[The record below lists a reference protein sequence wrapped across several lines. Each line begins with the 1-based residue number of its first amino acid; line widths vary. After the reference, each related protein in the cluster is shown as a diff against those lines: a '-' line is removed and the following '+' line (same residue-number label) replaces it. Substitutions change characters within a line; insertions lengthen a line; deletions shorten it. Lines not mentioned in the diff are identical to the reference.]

1 VSLRAGEGLTSHG
14 LATEQHSPRG
24 PVVLATLAS
33 RPNAEAE
40 DYAIGAALD
49 AGTRLVIINAVM
61 LPALPLTLYLVG
73 VSGAIR
79 PEDEDLAAVRASAER
94 AASLGVPVEH
104 LRVASRHPTAAL
116 SAVAKE
122 KRAGLLVFGPDPE
135 RIGMRKFRSAAR
147 KIRKRADCLVLVLPW
162 DEQLSAG

>member
-1 VSLRAGEGLTSHG
+1 VSLGAGEGLTSHG

-33 RPNAEAE
+33 RPNLEAE
-40 DYAIGAALD
+40 DAAIEAALE
-49 AGTRLVIINAVM
+49 AATPLVIVNAVV
-61 LPALPLTLYLVG
+61 LPAFPLTLRLVG

-122 KRAGLLVFGPDPE
+122 RRAALLVFGPDPA

-147 KIRKRADCLVLVLPW
+147 KIRKHADCLVLVLPW
-162 DEQLSAG
+162 DE